1 MHRNK
6 NKKGLLRP
14 FLLKIS
20 YKINRFILIYLPDE

>member
-6 NKKGLLRP
+6 KQKRP
-14 FLLKIS
+14 SQAFLLKIS